1 MKQFI
6 VLLAVLPVMLLFI
19 AQFSLEQQNYTKI
32 SLITDIVYEAKEE
45 AKQLGGFDTDG
56 LRAKLSEALDIE
68 ASGIII
74 EAPEKYAVP
83 RIEADGSRGIIS
95 YKVIVPLHEVT
106 AGRKYLGIKDD
117 RVYGYKIES
126 SSPSEYLGY

>member
-74 EAPEKYAVP
+74 EAQEKYAVP